1 MNPLPSGKN
10 HTNES
15 IPIEKDKEKQKPV
28 SEKKTQNHADCHFLE
43 TIEFKIFH

>member
-10 HTNES
+10 QTNES
-15 IPIEKDKEKQKPV
+15 IPIEKDQ
-28 SEKKTQNHADCHFLE
+28 EKKKLFLRKNPKTRQIAHFLE